1 MEAASKATEVAR
13 KRYNRVAPV
22 YDLMEGFIE
31 RSRYSRWR
39 DLLWSR
45 AEGTNI
51 LEVGVGTGKNFPYYP
66 KGAEITAVDFSDK
79 MLSRARRKAEVSGIE
94 VRLKQM
100 DVQNLEFED
109 DTFDTVVTSFVFCSV
124 PDPVRGLK
132 EVERVCRPGGK
143 VVLLEH
149 VLSANRILA
158 WLMNI
163 YNPLVVRM
171 VGANIN
177 RRTADNVDKSGLKIE
192 NITNLAAGIFLLIE
206 ARKQLTSR

>member
-1 MEAASKATEVAR
+1 MTATSKATEVIR

-31 RSRYSRWR
+31 RSRYGRWR
-39 DLLWSR
+39 DLLWSK
-45 AEGTNI
+45 AEGTDI

-109 DTFDTVVTSFVFCSV
+109 DTFDTVVASFVFCSI
-124 PDPVRGLK
+124 PDPGGGLK

-158 WLMNI
+158 WLMNV
-163 YNPLVVRM
+163 YNPLVVRI

-192 NITNLAAGIFLLIE
+192 SITNLAAGIFLLIE
-206 ARKQLTSR
+206 ARK

>member
-1 MEAASKATEVAR
+1 MTAASKATEVTR
-13 KRYNRVAPV
+13 KRYNRVAPL

-31 RSRYSRWR
+31 RSRYGRWR
-39 DLLWSR
+39 DLLWCR

-109 DTFDTVVTSFVFCSV
+109 NTFDTVAASFVFCSV
-124 PDPVRGLK
+124 PDPVKGLK

-149 VLSANRILA
+149 VLSANSNLA
-158 WLMNI
+158 WLMNV

-206 ARKQLTSR
+206 ARKPLTSR

>member
-1 MEAASKATEVAR
+1 MTAASEATEVTR
-13 KRYNRVAPV
+13 KRYNRVAPL

-31 RSRYSRWR
+31 RSRYGRWR

-66 KGAEITAVDFSDK
+66 EGTEITAVDFSDK

-109 DTFDTVVTSFVFCSV
+109 NTFDTVAASFVFCSV
-124 PDPVRGLK
+124 PDPVRGIK

-158 WLMNI
+158 WLMNV
-163 YNPLVVRM
+163 YNPLVVRI

-177 RRTADNVDKSGLKIE
+177 RRTVDNVDKSGLKIE

-206 ARKQLTSR
+206 ARKPLTSR

>member
-1 MEAASKATEVAR
+1 MTATSKATEVAR

-22 YDLMEGFIE
+22 YDLVEGFIE
-31 RSRYSRWR
+31 RSRYSGWR
-39 DLLWSR
+39 DLLWSKV
-45 AEGTNI
+45 EGTDI

-66 KGAEITAVDFSDK
+66 KGAEITAVDFSNK

-109 DTFDTVVTSFVFCSV
+109 NTFDTVVASFVFCSV

-158 WLMNI
+158 WLMNV

-171 VGANIN
+171 AGANIN
-177 RRTADNVDKSGLKIE
+177 RRTADNVDKSGLKVKS
-192 NITNLAAGIFLLIE
+192 ITNLAAGIFLLIE
-206 ARKQLTSR
+206 ARKPLTSR

>member
-1 MEAASKATEVAR
+1 MTAASKATEVAI

-22 YDLMEGFIE
+22 YDLMEGFVE

-39 DLLWSR
+39 DLLWSK
-45 AEGTNI
+45 AEGTSI
-51 LEVGVGTGKNFPYYP
+51 LEVGVGTGKSFPYYP
-66 KGAEITAVDFSDK
+66 EGAQITAVDFSDK
-79 MLSRARRKAEVSGIE
+79 MLNRARRKAESSGIE

-100 DVQNLEFED
+100 DVQNLKFED
-109 DTFDTVVTSFVFCSV
+109 NTFDAVVASFVLCSV

-158 WLMNI
+158 WLMNV
-163 YNPLVVRM
+163 YNPLVVRI

-177 RRTADNVDKSGLKIE
+177 RKTADNVDKSGLKIE
-192 NITNLAAGIFLLIE
+192 SIANLAVGIFLLIE
-206 ARKQLTSR
+206 ARKQ

>member
-1 MEAASKATEVAR
+1 MTAASKATEVAR

-31 RSRYSRWR
+31 RSRYGRWR

-79 MLSRARRKAEVSGIE
+79 MLSRTRRKAEVSGIE

-100 DVQNLEFED
+100 DVQSLEFED
-109 DTFDTVVTSFVFCSV
+109 NTFDTVVASFVFCSI
-124 PDPVRGLK
+124 PDPGRGLK

-158 WLMNI
+158 WLMNV